1 MWLMTKY
8 GFYSIVQKRPDEY
21 HIRARERKDL
31 ENLVAGVPLPE
42 AQIQESDITDYA
54 FRIIAPKADVHA
66 VLHFL
71 GDHLDYSNF
80 KARIDRTPGQERK
93 PYHGSGGSWPRRS
106 APTDANHAAYDQE
119 PECRRKTANS

>member
-54 FRIIAPKADVHA
+54 FRIIAPKADVDA

-93 PYHGSGGSWPRRS
+93 PYHEVWGSWPRRS
-106 APTDANHAAYDQE
+106 APMDENHAAFD
-119 PECRRKTANS
+119 KTKT